1 MRIVENGFRRRAL
14 DSIPIGA
21 YDLFILNLIL
31 NSFLIGAWWM
41 TFTQQLRAAA
51 QRQQSWLCVGLDPD
65 LSRIPAHLG
74 RDSAAVYTFC
84 SAIMEATAD
93 LVCAFKPNIAFFE
106 ALGAAGMET
115 LRRLMK
121 SPRNVPIILD
131 AKRGD
136 ISSTAEAYA
145 QALFDDLQADAVTLS
160 PYLGGDSL
168 EPFLRRADRGCF
180 VLCKTSNPGSADLQ
194 DLEVGDAPL
203 YLHVARMAAE
213 RWNGNRN
220 LGLVVGATHPSAL
233 ARVRAACP
241 DLPLLVP
248 GVGAQS
254 GELAASARAAA
265 DRHGE
270 LAIMNASRSI
280 LYASAGH
287 DFVTAAR
294 SEALRLRDA
303 INAALL

>member
-1 MRIVENGFRRRAL
+1 
-14 DSIPIGA
+14 
-21 YDLFILNLIL
+21 
-31 NSFLIGAWWM
+31 M
-41 TFTQQLRAAA
+41 TFTNQLRAAA
-51 QRQQSWLCVGLDPD
+51 QRHTSWLCVGLDPD

-74 RDSAAVYTFC
+74 RDSDSVYTFL
-84 SAIMEATAD
+84 STVMEATAD

-106 ALGAAGMET
+106 ALGAPGMET
-115 LRRLMK
+115 LRRLMR

-136 ISSTAEAYA
+136 IGSTAEAYA
-145 QALFDDLQADAVTLS
+145 QAIFDDLGADAVTLS
-160 PYLGGDSL
+160 PYLGGDAL

-194 DLEVGDAPL
+194 DLDVGGEPL
-203 YLHVARMAAE
+203 YLRVARTAAE
-213 RWNGNRN
+213 RWNTNQN
-220 LGLVVGATHPSAL
+220 LGLVVGATHPEAL

-241 DLPLLVP
+241 GVPLLVP
-248 GVGAQS
+248 GVGAQG

-265 DRHGE
+265 DARGE
-270 LAIMNASRSI
+270 LGIINASRSI
-280 LYASAGH
+280 LYASGGEDYAA
-287 DFVTAAR
+287 AAR